1 MQLQAHTQ
9 LGTQALCAHAGLS
22 ATSLRRWRRRAA
34 TGQPLLERPG
44 PKKLGPL
51 PLAEFQREVET
62 LLHHGRQRS
71 RGTGALYRQYG
82 ASISRRELSR
92 HVRAARQSLLAQQRA
107 SLRHVRWHQPNLAW
121 AIDATEYGPDQS
133 GRKLFLLAALD
144 LATRHAFAP
153 LVTLD
158 PDGAQVATWLRELFR
173 RHGRPLLLK
182 RDNGSIFNHH
192 EVDALLAEEAILPL
206 NSPAY
211 YPRYNGAIERHIRE
225 LKTSLTRCLPLAHP
239 PAHWQPAAI
248 APFAAAAAHLRNC
261 TPRRSLR
268 GQSAMQAYHHQ
279 PRSRFTKRER
289 HTAFQW
295 IKTQA
300 HAMLTDLETP
310 TPKDAAATWRHATQR
325 WLQHNHLI
333 TITTNQTK
341 NQPCVTPF

>member
-1 MQLQAHTQ
+1 MQLQAQTK
-9 LGTQALCAHAGLS
+9 LGTRALCARTGLP

-34 TGQPLLERPG
+34 RGQPVLERPG

-51 PLAEFQREVET
+51 PLAEFQREVEA
-62 LLHHGRQRS
+62 LLHRRQRT
-71 RGTGALYRQYG
+71 RGTGALYAQHRQ
-82 ASISRRELSR
+82 SISRRDLQR
-92 HVRAARQSLLAQQRA
+92 HVRAARQAQLARQRQ

-121 AIDATEYGPDQS
+121 AIDATEYGPDQH

-144 LATRHAFAP
+144 LATRHAFTP

-158 PDGAQVATWLRELFR
+158 PGGAQVAAWLRELFR
-173 RHGRPLLLK
+173 RHGPPLLLK
-182 RDNGSIFNHH
+182 RDNGSIFHH
-192 EVDALLAEEAILPL
+192 QLVERLLAEEAVLPL

-225 LKTSLTRCLPLAHP
+225 LKTSLSHCLPAP
-239 PAHWQPAAI
+239 APAHWQPTAI

-268 GQSAMQAYHHQ
+268 GQSAAQAYHQEPHA
-279 PRSRFTKRER
+279 RLTKRER
-289 HTAFQW
+289 HAAFQW
-295 IKTQA
+295 IKNKA
-300 HAMLTDLETP
+300 HAMLTKIEAP
-310 TPKDAAATWRHATQR
+310 TRQAIATTWRLATQR

-333 TITTNQTK
+333 TITTHQPN